1 MRIIIFKK
9 MRIIQKK
16 FKVKKNS
23 WKETVIVNKIKM
35 IQNMNMYVLQQMMTI
50 FKELWQ
56 NSY

>member
-35 IQNMNMYVLQQMMTI
+35 IQNMNIYVLQQMMTI